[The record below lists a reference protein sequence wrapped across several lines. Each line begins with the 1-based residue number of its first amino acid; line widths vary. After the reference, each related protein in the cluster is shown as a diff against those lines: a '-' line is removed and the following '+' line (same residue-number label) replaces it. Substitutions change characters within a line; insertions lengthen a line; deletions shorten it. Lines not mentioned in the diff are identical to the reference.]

1 MSVIFVV
8 PERGLLVHESSI
20 DNKTR
25 VSVMSFLIE
34 NFAEYVNDFG
44 TLPVGI

>member
-1 MSVIFVV
+1 
-8 PERGLLVHESSI
+8 
-20 DNKTR
+20 